1 MLSQGAFSR
10 RVCSREGFG
19 VECVAGMRGKCFG
32 AEGGWRAG
40 SGALAGDKHGLMSDS
55 CRNQNIVSSCILMS
69 WMLQRRSV
77 HALIYSIYF
86 VYSPCLFNNRDRA
99 H

>member
-19 VECVAGMRGKCFG
+19 VECVAGMRGKCLG
-32 AEGGWRAG
+32 VAGGSVQGVVLWRG
-40 SGALAGDKHGLMSDS
+40 TKMSDS

-86 VYSPCLFNNRDRA
+86 VYSPCLFNNRDCE